1 MNKSIIRFLL
11 CRVMQ
16 FEGVFLL
23 LPVIVSL
30 IYGEYREGL
39 IFLATA
45 AAAFAV
51 GTLGSL
57 VKPKSKVFYA
67 REGFVT
73 VSLSWI
79 MLSLIGAVPFVI
91 TGEIPNY
98 VDAVFE
104 TVSGF
109 TTTGASILTDV
120 EAMSQTCMFWRCF
133 TNWIGGMGVLVFI
146 MAVVPLSGSHNLNLM
161 KAESTGPDVG
171 KLVPRIKD
179 TAKILYAL
187 YFAITVFAVVSYLFT
202 GMNLY
207 DSLII
212 SFSTMGTGGF
222 ANLNASLGGY
232 SRASQIVSIVFML
245 LCGINFNAYFLIF
258 KKKPLEVFKIE
269 EIRVYLLLVFLGAG
283 IITVSIFNSG
293 DVRYDTW
300 GEAFH
305 QAMFQMT
312 SIMTTTG
319 FGTTDFNTWP
329 MLAKSVLLFA
339 MVVGGCAGATAGG
352 IKVSRFLIMLRTMG
366 KEAAHLTHPRSVKKI
381 RLNGAVVSEEVTRSV
396 VSFLVVYVLFII
408 ASFMLISVD
417 NMDFTT
423 SFTSVLSM
431 LGNVGPGLGEVGP
444 TGNYAAYSAFAK
456 IVLSFDMLAGRLEI
470 FPMMIL
476 FYVGTW
482 RKS

>member
-16 FEGVFLL
+16 FEGLFLL
-23 LPVIVSL
+23 LPCIVAC
-30 IYGEYREGL
+30 IYKENQGFV
-39 IFLATA
+39 FLAVA
-45 AAAFAV
+45 GV
-51 GTLGSL
+51 VILLGTLGGIK
-57 VKPKSKVFYA
+57 KPKSKVFYA

-73 VSLSWI
+73 VSLSWLV
-79 MLSLIGAVPFVI
+79 LSLIGAVPFVL

-146 MAVVPLSGSHNLNLM
+146 MSVVPLSGSHNINLM

-179 TAKILYAL
+179 TAKILYGIYL
-187 YFAITVFAVVSYLFT
+187 GITILAFISYLCT
-202 GMNLY
+202 GMKVY
-207 DSLII
+207 DAMII

-232 SRASQIVSIVFML
+232 SHGAQIVAIVFMI
-245 LCGINFNAYFLIF
+245 LCGINFNAYYLLI
-258 KKKPLEVFKIE
+258 KRKPLEVFRNE
-269 EIRVYLLLVFLGAG
+269 EIRIYLLILLVGAG
-283 IITVSIFNSG
+283 IITFSVHDIYGN
-293 DVRYDTW
+293 W

-305 QAMFQMT
+305 QAMFQMA
-312 SIMTTTG
+312 SIQTTTG
-319 FGTTDFNTWP
+319 FGTTDFDQWP
-329 MLAKSVLLFA
+329 LIAKGVLLFA

-352 IKVSRFLIMLRTMG
+352 IKVSRFMIMLRTMG
-366 KEAAHLTHPRSVKKI
+366 KEAAHLTHPRSVKKV
-381 RLNGAVVSEEVTRSV
+381 RLNGTTVSDEVVRSV
-396 VSFLVVYVLFII
+396 HSFIIVYILLII
-408 ASFMLISVD
+408 ASFLLVALD
-417 NMDFTT
+417 NFDFTS
-423 SFTSVLSM
+423 SFTAVLSM
-431 LGNVGPGLGEVGP
+431 LGNIGPGLGMVGP
-444 TGNYAAYSAFAK
+444 TGNYSQFSEFSK